1 MEFVRFV
8 LVGAADAGGTVANVG
23 KGVGTVAKRIRFVSG
38 SCCTSLARFVVAAVD
53 TVDTVGTVTTVGIV
67 ATSWFVP
74 VCGSC
79 SSSAPML
86 SFEDDEEEEDDD
98 DDDEEEAEVEDD
110 GPPSPKLAD
119 E

>member
-8 LVGAADAGGTVANVG
+8 LVGAADAGGTVGNVG
-23 KGVGTVAKRIRFVSG
+23 KGVGSVAKRIRFVSG
-38 SCCTSLARFVVAAVD
+38 SCCTSLVRFVVAAVD
-53 TVDTVGTVTTVGIV
+53 TVGTATTVGIV
-67 ATSWFVP
+67 ATRMFGWFVP

-98 DDDEEEAEVEDD
+98 DDDDEEEAEDD
-110 GPPSPKLAD
+110 GPPSPRLAD